1 MTEYDPNLPQ
11 EFAHMPKRRGLGAVM
26 IAVALVAA
34 FVLSALFAT
43 LQKEPPASSGT
54 PSADLR
60 PPSDAGIPSPQK

>member
-11 EFAHMPKRRGLGAVM
+11 EFAHMPKRRGLSAVM

-43 LQKEPPASSGT
+43 LQKGPATSGGT
-54 PSADLR
+54 PSTDLR
-60 PPSDAGIPSPQK
+60 PPSDAGIPPPEK